1 MKSHPINLLSHPDKL
16 FLLSSFSLETISL
29 LLQTI
34 SPLKPDTSYHGCLHS
49 IFVSLKVSWL
59 KPSSSITLSQFLLY
73 ANLVWYSKIAHSN
86 SRYSPPPWWVNCDK
100 PLPWNSDI
108 EILIFHTM
116 ILLHHCGPFRGE
128 RERERGLL
136 LRKWGSGFA
145 FFVFYY

>member
-1 MKSHPINLLSHPDKL
+1 MLKSHPINFLSHPDKL
-16 FLLSSFSLETISL
+16 FLLSSFFLETNSL

-86 SRYSPPPWWVNCDK
+86 RRYSPLHGGLIVINHCH
-100 PLPWNSDI
+100 
-108 EILIFHTM
+108 EILILRSWFSTPWYYYTTVDHSEE
-116 ILLHHCGPFRGE
+116 RG
-128 RERERGLL
+128 REREGAASA
-136 LRKWGSGFA
+136 KVGK
-145 FFVFYY
+145 